1 MRTLKLAVAAAALVA
16 SASTAQ
22 AAVNFTST
30 PLQVTAPTSLTLV
43 TNFNGS
49 PISVAPSFTF
59 TGGSLL
65 TGTGANGAEPA
76 GDATQYLSVL
86 GNQTATLA
94 HTGPGSI
101 TDLSVY
107 IGSLDSYNKITFYG
121 TGAFSGAGESLLGT
135 DLTAS
140 PGGSHTD
147 PLDNQRFNFTFTG
160 GTVDEVAFYSGY
172 NSLEI
177 DNIAAAVPEPGT
189 WAMMMVGLGLIGFM
203 LRNNRKPKNQ
213 AVMA

>member
-1 MRTLKLAVAAAALVA
+1 MRTLRQLAIATLVLGA
-16 SASTAQ
+16 NVGAAQ
-22 AAVNFTST
+22 AAVNLSAT
-30 PLQVTAPTSLTLV
+30 PLAVSAPSGLTLV
-43 TNFNGS
+43 TDFNS
-49 PISVAPSFTF
+49 PAIANGFTF
-59 TGGSLL
+59 TGGLL
-65 TGTGANGAEPA
+65 QTGSNTLGAEPA
-76 GDATQYLSVL
+76 GDSSQYLSVL
-86 GNQTATLA
+86 GNQIATL
-94 HTGPGSI
+94 TYSGPGSI

-140 PGGSHTD
+140 PGGSHTAA
-147 PLDNQRFNFTFTG
+147 LDNQRFNFTFTG

>member
-1 MRTLKLAVAAAALVA
+1 MRTLKLAVAVAALVA

-30 PLQVTAPTSLTLV
+30 PLQVAAPTGLRLV
-43 TNFNGS
+43 TNFDGS
-49 PISVAPSFTF
+49 PISVAPGFTF
-59 TGGSLL
+59 TGGTLL
-65 TGTGANGAEPA
+65 TGTGTSGVEPA
-76 GDATQYLSVL
+76 GDASQYLSVL

-94 HTGPGSI
+94 YTGPGSI
-101 TDLSVY
+101 VDLSIYV
-107 IGSLDSYNKITFYG
+107 GSLDYYNKITFYG
-121 TGAFSGAGESLLGT
+121 TGAFSGAGESVLGT
-135 DLTAS
+135 SLTS
-140 PGGSHTD
+140 NPGGSHTD
-147 PLDNQRFNFTFTG
+147 PNDNQRFNFTFTG
-160 GTVDEVAFYSGY
+160 GTVDDVVFYSGA